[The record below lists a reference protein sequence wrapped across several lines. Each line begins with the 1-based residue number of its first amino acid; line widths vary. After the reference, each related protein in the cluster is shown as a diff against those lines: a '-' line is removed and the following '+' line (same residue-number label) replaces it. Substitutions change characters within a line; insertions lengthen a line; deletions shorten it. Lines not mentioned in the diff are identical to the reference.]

1 MVLADLG
8 RKITSALN
16 SLGKATVI
24 DEEVLNA
31 MLKEICTA
39 LLEADVN
46 IRLVKQLKDNV
57 KQAIDFDEVAQG
69 WFKCNSFC
77 TPQAPD
83 KFNPKVSLQTC
94 GIIQML
100 YVTKQ
105 IKTMTFGKS
114 VIALFSKIEPK
125 TSK

>member
-24 DEEVLNA
+24 DEDVLNA

-57 KQAIDFDEVAQG
+57 KKAIDFDEVAQG
-69 WFKCNSFC
+69 NSY
-77 TPQAPD
+77 TNISSPISSLGGYYVS
-83 KFNPKVSLQTC
+83 PK
-94 GIIQML
+94 L
-100 YVTKQ
+100 YRN
-105 IKTMTFGKS
+105 S
-114 VIALFSKIEPK
+114 
-125 TSK
+125 